1 MNVGMIFECG
11 PHGADVQVCRA
22 LAQRLVPTINISHA
36 TLDRKPKLVAE
47 CGKAAAALLAEGCE
61 RVFIVWDLYPA
72 WRERNAR
79 PCRHDDRE
87 SIYQSLRTSGV
98 RANRVQLVCIEE
110 ELEAW
115 LLADGRA
122 LSAVLSRPTHPVKIK
137 HTKNPDGV
145 GNPKGVMRRLFSQ
158 NGHAYNDLL
167 HAKRIVENVPDFA
180 RLRDSI
186 TFRRFAERLTGQRLR

>member
-11 PHGADVQVCRA
+11 PQGADLQVCRA
-22 LAQRLVPTINISHA
+22 LAERLVPSIRISHA
-36 TLDRKPKLVAE
+36 TLDRKPKLVTE
-47 CGKAAAALLAEGCE
+47 CGKAAAALLADGCE

-72 WRERNAR
+72 WREQKAR

-87 SIYQSLRTSGV
+87 LIFQSLRTARV

-122 LSAVLSRPTHPVKIK
+122 LSTVLSRPTHRVRVK
-137 HTKNPDGV
+137 HTKRPEGV
-145 GNPKGVMRRLFSQ
+145 GNPKAVMRHLFSQ

-167 HAKRIVENVPDFA
+167 HAKRIIDNLPDWA
-180 RLRDSI
+180 RLRNST
-186 TFRRFAERLTGQRLR
+186 TFRRFAERLMGQALR